1 MESTSPG
8 GCAVTALGGCGGT
21 AMAAPSPP
29 PRVYAPGT
37 ALGGCAGEALGCCG
51 GAAMASPPATAGVCA
66 AVSSV
71 AATAPGALTVGLT
84 LRCGRLEG
92 ANLIVRIGEHA
103 SVRPWAVG
111 LASPRSGPIAL
122 QREVVVRDLHLAL
135 CLANVEAHTC
145 AVGALHHEVP
155 HWHGRIRRVLSIRQ
169 AGRVVTLVVVA
180 SCDCHTYD
188 AANTWPD
195 DALKRGVVEAGQHAS
210 P

>member
-1 MESTSPG
+1 MEAASPG
-8 GCAVTALGGCGGT
+8 GGAVTALGGCGGT
-21 AMAAPSPP
+21 AMAAPPPP

-51 GAAMASPPATAGVCA
+51 GAAMAAPPPATAGVCA

-92 ANLIVRIGEHA
+92 ANLIVRIGEHS

-122 QREVVVRDLHLAL
+122 QREVVVRNLNIVL
-135 CLANVEAHTC
+135 CLLKYVQNDARFRFVYLSRTFLK
-145 AVGALHHEVP
+145 VSGVKIYYVP
-155 HWHGRIRRVLSIRQ
+155 I
-169 AGRVVTLVVVA
+169 
-180 SCDCHTYD
+180 
-188 AANTWPD
+188 
-195 DALKRGVVEAGQHAS
+195 
-210 P
+210 